1 MYIALNAGTQL
12 KAKPKACLLFSIFWC
27 WGISFYFDSFFL
39 ELRKT
44 SFMLIPWQEVCKM
57 LIHMRHPEV
66 YQHLGVVPPR
76 GVLLHGPPGC
86 GKTLLAHA
94 IAGVRLVVAA
104 FLFVLFVCVFGQFQL
119 DLVSL

>member
-1 MYIALNAGTQL
+1 
-12 KAKPKACLLFSIFWC
+12 
-27 WGISFYFDSFFL
+27 
-39 ELRKT
+39 
-44 SFMLIPWQEVCKM
+44 MLTPWQEVCKM

-94 IAGVRLVVAA
+94 IAGVRLVAA
-104 FLFVLFVCVFGQFQL
+104 EFVCCCCLFVFLFDQF
-119 DLVSL
+119 